1 MTDEQKALEWASLR
15 IRDIEKELDPRK
27 DVFPPS
33 KKTQLEYELD
43 ALRTIRTALEPQT
56 VDVGFIYRWGQ
67 SLRIRAID
75 WKKYPKDAEVAVKS
89 LVKDLGIT
97 VKEDK

>member
-1 MTDEQKALEWASLR
+1 MTDEQRKALEILDRLKRHETR
-15 IRDIEKELDPRK
+15 IGAYPHNKVLVSYEDLDT
-27 DVFPPS
+27 F
-33 KKTQLEYELD
+33 
-43 ALRTIRTALEPQT
+43 RTALEPQT

-75 WKKYPKDAEVAVKS
+75 WKKYPKDSEVAVKS

>member
-43 ALRTIRTALEPQT
+43 VLRTILSALEPKVMRDWVNKWVPVFTEGLRPQ
-56 VDVGFIYRWGQ
+56 IYIANMLNELG
-67 SLRIRAID
+67 IAV
-75 WKKYPKDAEVAVKS
+75 KDAVDE
-89 LVKDLGIT
+89 
-97 VKEDK
+97 